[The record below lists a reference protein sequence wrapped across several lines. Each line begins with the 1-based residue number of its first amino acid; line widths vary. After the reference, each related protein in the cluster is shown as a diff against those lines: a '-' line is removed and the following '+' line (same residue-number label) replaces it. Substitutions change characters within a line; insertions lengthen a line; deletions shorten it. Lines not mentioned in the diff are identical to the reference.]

1 MKKIRKRL
9 PQYIKSNTV
18 NARNNG
24 EIENSWFKQKSK
36 TGFFFSKDGIG
47 GKGNIEPVHQLKRK
61 LLCFSFLDFFILFQN
76 YVILPRRSYENIH
89 FIPIKSYMP
98 RPFSYSIYCSSCS
111 CFLFML
117 KRYTSRFILLHD
129 MLILSSCVICP
140 CL

>member
-1 MKKIRKRL
+1 L
-9 PQYIKSNTV
+9 
-18 NARNNG
+18 A
-24 EIENSWFKQKSK
+24 
-36 TGFFFSKDGIG
+36 
-47 GKGNIEPVHQLKRK
+47 
-61 LLCFSFLDFFILFQN
+61 FFILFQN

-98 RPFSYSIYCSSCS
+98 RPFSYSTYCSSCS

-117 KRYTSRFILLHD
+117 KRCTSRFILLHD